1 MSVTAQDA
9 LGLLYGALH
18 VLSAATWQP
27 GVQWYMAKEGRLVG
41 ARSTR
46 TLARTPR
53 LVRRLA
59 GPSPRAGFQ
68 GRQLQGWQGQG
79 GHGQV
84 LAALRARAAS
94 RLELHF

>member
-1 MSVTAQDA
+1 MSVSAQDA

-27 GVQWYMAKEGRLVG
+27 GVQWYMSKAGRLVA

-46 TLARTPR
+46 TWARTPR

-59 GPSPRAGFQ
+59 GPSPRPGQASKAFNLKAGR
-68 GRQLQGWQGQG
+68 GKAATAKSWQ
-79 GHGQV
+79 
-84 LAALRARAAS
+84 R
-94 RLELHF
+94 